1 MEPTN
6 RSHSI
11 SSRAPCNGSHKMSP
25 LDEVNIVYFIGLFC
39 KRDLLFKEPTNRSHS
54 ITARAPCN
62 GSHEMSPLDEVNLF
76 VNCCCS
82 TLPAACV
89 HQLHVMCQTSSFVS
103 CFTRDITH
111 IYGTWLVHM
120 GHDLCIWDMCAA
132 PTCHVSNF
140 LFRVMFYTWHNLYI
154 YTGHELFTGDMP
166 HACVWLIYMSHDSCI
181 WDMTQ
186 SYITWL
192 MYMGHDACICD
203 DSCIWDMTQWN
214 VTWLMYMGHDACIC
228 DDSCIWDMTQW

>member
-39 KRDLLFKEPTNRSHS
+39 KRDLYFKEPTNRSHS

-103 CFTRDITH
+103 CFTRDITYIYIRDMSYSRVICLMH
-111 IYGTWLVHM
+111 VCGSFICHMTPVYGTWLNH
-120 GHDLCIWDMCAA
+120 I
-132 PTCHVSNF
+132 
-140 LFRVMFYTWHNLYI
+140 
-154 YTGHELFTGDMP
+154 
-166 HACVWLIYMSHDSCI
+166 
-181 WDMTQ
+181 
-186 SYITWL
+186 
-192 MYMGHDACICD
+192 
-203 DSCIWDMTQWN
+203 
-214 VTWLMYMGHDACIC
+214 
-228 DDSCIWDMTQW
+228 